1 MTPVKHKPAALRSK
15 VKHSTTE
22 PTHSKQGWKKRRSIL
37 ILTGPAVK
45 TGLTCHYW
53 SIEVVD
59 WVD

>member
-1 MTPVKHKPAALRSK
+1 MQVLQETRCVRDSNKVGKKAVKF
-15 VKHSTTE
+15 
-22 PTHSKQGWKKRRSIL
+22 

-45 TGLTCHYW
+45 TGFNQSWW